1 MSTICAIATAPGGA
15 IGIVRISGPES
26 ITIASTIFT
35 GKKPL
40 TEAQPYSIHY
50 GKIIDGHNILDEVLV
65 SVFKAPNSY
74 TGEDSIE
81 IACHGSN
88 YILQRLVQL
97 LIDQGCTM
105 ATAGEFTMRAFANGK
120 MDLSQAEAVADL
132 IAADSKAA
140 HQVAFNQM
148 RGGISQRLADLRLQL
163 LNMASLLELEL
174 DFSEEDVEFANREQ
188 LLALATDIQ
197 SEISK
202 MSNTFASGNAL
213 KNGVPVA
220 IIGAPNVG
228 KSTLL
233 NALLRDNRAI
243 VSDIKGTTRDIIED
257 TITLQGIL
265 FRFIDTAGLHTT
277 DDTIEKIGIER
288 SLQAIERAHI
298 ILLVTEPGV
307 PYPDITIREGQIII
321 HILNKSDDF
330 QAINGTGLSQL
341 EQQLVDSVPQVSD
354 NTILITNLRHKE
366 ALDLALQSIT
376 IAINNIK
383 TNCTGD
389 LIAEDLRQCLTHLS
403 EIVGEVSSPDI
414 LKNIF
419 KNFCIGK

>member
-15 IGIVRISGPES
+15 IGIVRISGSKS
-26 ITIASTIFT
+26 IIIANNIFS

-40 TEAQPYSIHY
+40 TEVSPYSIQY
-50 GKIIDGHNILDEVLV
+50 GKIIDGKNILDEVLV

-88 YILQRLVQL
+88 YILQRIIQL
-97 LIDQGCTM
+97 LIDNGCTM

-140 HQVAFNQM
+140 HQVAINQM

-174 DFSEEDVEFANREQ
+174 DFSEEDVEFADREK
-188 LLALATDIQ
+188 LLELAIDIQ
-197 SEISK
+197 AEIRQ
-202 MSNTFASGNAL
+202 MSSTFASGNAL

-265 FRFIDTAGLHTT
+265 FRFIDTAGLHSTN
-277 DDTIEKIGIER
+277 DTIEKIGIER
-288 SLQAIERAHI
+288 SMQAIERAHI

-307 PYPDITIREGQIII
+307 PYPDIKIREDQTVIR
-321 HILNKSDDF
+321 ILNKSDHF
-330 QAINGTGLSQL
+330 KAINGTGLAQL

-354 NTILITNLRHKE
+354 KSVIISNLRHKE
-366 ALDLALQSIT
+366 ALDRAGQSIT
-376 IAINNIK
+376 IAIDNIRA
-383 TNCTGD
+383 NYTGD
-389 LIAEDLRQCLTHLS
+389 LIAEDLRQCLNHLS
-403 EIVGEVSSPDI
+403 EIIGEVSSPDI

-419 KNFCIGK
+419 SHFCIGK

>member
-26 ITIASTIFT
+26 ITIASTIFK
-35 GKKPL
+35 GKKTL
-40 TEAQPYSIHY
+40 TETLPYSIHY
-50 GKIIDGHNILDEVLV
+50 GKIIDDNNILDEVLV

-74 TGEDSIE
+74 TGEDSVE

-88 YILQRLVQL
+88 YILQRIIQL
-97 LIDQGCTM
+97 LIGNGCTM

-132 IAADSKAA
+132 IAADTRAA
-140 HQVAFNQM
+140 HQVAINQM
-148 RGGISQRLADLRLQL
+148 RGGISQRLAELRLQL

-188 LLALATDIQ
+188 LLKLAIDIQ
-197 SEISK
+197 AEIRQ
-202 MSNTFASGNAL
+202 MSNTFSSGNAL

-243 VSDIKGTTRDIIED
+243 VSDIKGTTRDLIED

-288 SLQAIERAHI
+288 SLEAIGRAHI
-298 ILLVTEPGV
+298 ILLVTEPDV
-307 PYPDITIREGQIII
+307 PYPDIKIRQDQTVIR
-321 HILNKSDDF
+321 ILNKSDNF
-330 QAINGTGLSQL
+330 QAINGTGLAQL
-341 EQQLVDSVPQVSD
+341 EQQLVDSVPHVSD
-354 NTILITNLRHKE
+354 HTVLITNMRHKE
-366 ALDLALQSIT
+366 ALDLADQAIT
-376 IAINNIK
+376 IAINNIQA
-383 TNCTGD
+383 NFTGD
-389 LIAEDLRQCLTHLS
+389 LIAEDLRQCLAHLS

-419 KNFCIGK
+419 SHFCIGK